1 MIALVLP
8 WPVSANRYWR
18 SFVPRGSRRA
28 VTVVSPEAEQYRHE
42 VAIAHARSYGTRKPM
57 SCPVAV
63 SVSLYPARPKD
74 WAKRRKVEG
83 PNWHASVRSIDLDN
97 ALKVLI
103 DALKG
108 IAYDD
113 DSQVWRIDAT
123 RCEPDEHGARV
134 VVTVDAMPE
143 ANSCAL

>member
-1 MIALVLP
+1 MIALTLP

-28 VTVVSPEAEQYRHE
+28 ITVVSPEAEQYRDD
-42 VAIAHARSYGTRKPM
+42 VAIAHARNYGTRQPM
-57 SCPVAV
+57 TGPVLV
-63 SVSLYPARPKD
+63 SVQLYPARPRD
-74 WAKRRKVEG
+74 WQKRAFRDG

-108 IAYDD
+108 IAYED
-113 DSQVWRIDAT
+113 DSQVWYIDAM

-134 VVTVDAMPE
+134 VVTVKSAQEE
-143 ANSCAL
+143 AA